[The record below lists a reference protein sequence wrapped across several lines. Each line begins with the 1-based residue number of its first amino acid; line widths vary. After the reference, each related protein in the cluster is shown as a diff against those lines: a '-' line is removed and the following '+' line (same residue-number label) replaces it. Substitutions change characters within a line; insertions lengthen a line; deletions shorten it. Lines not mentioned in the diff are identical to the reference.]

1 MTVRVQKNPI
11 RRLGGLLIAGS
22 AVIALAGCSSSDD
35 SSSAATTTG
44 SDGATTAN
52 TATSTKLTGDA
63 KELVLPADEFPKGFV
78 AQEIPQ
84 GQLKAATDQVLAA
97 MKGVKIEPSSCVQLS
112 LLPESIDL
120 ETIGLAVATK
130 GTSSLSTSVA
140 PQQISMDDQRKSVT
154 GKCANLEMMFTEGQ
168 TAGATATVKQKVQK
182 APKTKAD
189 EALVVEQE
197 TTTKISGTTVKSS
210 ALLGFAEVNGYQV
223 SVQYMSAN
231 GAEIDDDAFND
242 VFVAAVNRVA
252 NGTD

>member
-1 MTVRVQKNPI
+1 MAVRVQKNLV
-11 RRLGGLLIAGS
+11 RRLGGLLIAGT

-35 SSSAATTTG
+35 SSSSATTTG
-44 SDGATTAN
+44 SDGATTA
-52 TATSTKLTGDA
+52 TSTKLTGDA
-63 KELVLPADEFPKGFV
+63 KDLVLPANEFPKGFV

-120 ETIGLAVATK
+120 ESIGLAVATK
-130 GTSSLSTSVA
+130 GASSLSTSVA
-140 PQQISMDDQRKSVT
+140 PQQVSMDDQRKSVT

-168 TAGATATVKQKVQK
+168 TAGATATVKQKVLK

-189 EALVVEQE
+189 EALVVEQ
-197 TTTKISGTTVKSS
+197 TTTTEISGTTVKSS
-210 ALLGFAEVNGYQV
+210 GLLGFAEVNGYQV